1 MSQTSQSVS
10 NQEKNSESTESTEST
25 ESVDW
30 KIKRNEALSRARDK
44 ANLLRKQIRDA
55 MPEDN
60 TPKGKTKL
68 SEKLKKLKSLP
79 VNAQKI
85 VAVDE
90 KVSEVENTDDIV
102 NNLQDVTADPTVVE
116 KLIETPVET
125 FVKPKK
131 VRKATVKKEIFVVKE
146 PKEPEEPEETLK
158 EPMKVEEPPTKIEKI
173 EVPPPKPTF
182 QRGLDGVWYF

>member
-1 MSQTSQSVS
+1 MSQPPQSVS
-10 NQEKNSESTESTEST
+10 NQEKNSETTEST

-44 ANLLRKQIRDA
+44 ANALRKQIRDA

-79 VNAQKI
+79 LNAQKI

-102 NNLQDVTADPTVVE
+102 NNPEDVATDTVDASSKDE
-116 KLIETPVET
+116 KLIETPVAT
-125 FVKPKK
+125 IVKPKR
-131 VRKATVKKEIFVVKE
+131 VRKATVKKEIIVV
-146 PKEPEEPEETLK
+146 KEPEEPEE
-158 EPMKVEEPPTKIEKI
+158 P
-173 EVPPPKPTF
+173 
-182 QRGLDGVWYF
+182 